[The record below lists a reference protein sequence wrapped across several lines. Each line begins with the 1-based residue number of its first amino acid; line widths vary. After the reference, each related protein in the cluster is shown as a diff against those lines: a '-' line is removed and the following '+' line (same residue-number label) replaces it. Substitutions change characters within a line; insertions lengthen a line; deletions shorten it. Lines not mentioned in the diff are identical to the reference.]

1 MEVSH
6 TTLLARPT
14 ELQSQSPSQTE
25 ESHASLR
32 FNGQISRRET
42 GELVKAPHIKPSHL
56 KFGLVYI
63 GTDPATDKLRS
74 QFVKPGSI
82 DIRYTTPVETVADL
96 PSYEQFSQRKKRPRA
111 RPALAKLFRLGL
123 LQWKRAGRSPTV
135 STSLIAWILKIGV
148 ILSAS
153 LIILGTLLLP
163 QTLQQIGRLWLALQ
177 PHLITVG
184 LLALIATP
192 VINVAVSI
200 LTFALARDR
209 KYVVIAG
216 LVLVILLYSI
226 FILGGVPRGQHP
238 DDVPGLHFSLLTVLL
253 IFAGSLAAGIIG
265 SLAGLGGGV
274 LLVPLLTIFFHI
286 PIAFAIGASIV
297 SVIATSSGAAA
308 TYVRGRLTNV
318 RVGMLLQIGTTLGA
332 ISGAFLAGLLAPN
345 LISIIFGVILL
356 TSIASMVFK
365 LGEELPQGVKNDRWA
380 TYFNLAGSYPDRRLG
395 REVDYQVTRTPAGL
409 TLMYL
414 AGVVSGL
421 LGIGSGS
428 FKVLALD
435 TLMRLPFKVSTA
447 TSNLMIGVTAAASAG
462 IYFSRGDILPLL
474 AAPVALGV
482 LLGALIGARL
492 LVRMSNKTLRLIFL
506 PVLAATAIEM
516 ILHGM
521 GIGPY

>member
-1 MEVSH
+1 M
-6 TTLLARPT
+6 
-14 ELQSQSPSQTE
+14 
-25 ESHASLR
+25 
-32 FNGQISRRET
+32 
-42 GELVKAPHIKPSHL
+42 
-56 KFGLVYI
+56 
-63 GTDPATDKLRS
+63 
-74 QFVKPGSI
+74 
-82 DIRYTTPVETVADL
+82 
-96 PSYEQFSQRKKRPRA
+96 
-111 RPALAKLFRLGL
+111 
-123 LQWKRAGRSPTV
+123 
-135 STSLIAWILKIGV
+135 IAWILKIGV

-163 QTLQQIGRLWLALQ
+163 QTLQQIVRLWLALQ
-177 PHLITVG
+177 PQLITVG
-184 LLALIATP
+184 LLALIAIP
-192 VINVAVSI
+192 VVSVAVSI

-209 KYVVIAG
+209 KYAIISC
-216 LVLVILLYSI
+216 LVLAILLYSI
-226 FILGGVPRGQHP
+226 FFLGGTTKGRLTGGV
-238 DDVPGLHFSLLTVLL
+238 DDLHLSLFTVLL
-253 IFAGSLAAGIIG
+253 IFAGSLASGIIG

-286 PIAFAIGASIV
+286 PIEFAIGASII

-308 TYVRGRLTNV
+308 TYVRDRLTNV

-345 LISIIFGVILL
+345 MLAIIFGVMLL
-356 TSIASMVFK
+356 TSVASMVFK
-365 LGEELPQGVKNDRWA
+365 LREELPQGVRNDRWA

-395 REVDYQVTRTPAGL
+395 REVHYQVTRTPAGL
-409 TLMYL
+409 ALMYV
-414 AGVVSGL
+414 AGVASGL

-482 LLGALIGARL
+482 LSGALIGARL
-492 LVRMSNKTLRLIFL
+492 LIRMSNKTLRLIFL

-516 ILHGM
+516 ILHGI